1 LGPQGDPQ
9 DTLPHESFTGKS
21 LRALERALSGEATT
35 VPIDW
40 VFSRLCEEFGCLPNE
55 APDLPFGLCTRIMQ
69 LRDYAQTR
77 ALIESSSAEDL
88 KKKMT
93 PSIENVLRIQ
103 AEIDIASREEA

>member
-1 LGPQGDPQ
+1 
-9 DTLPHESFTGKS
+9 
-21 LRALERALSGEATT
+21 
-35 VPIDW
+35 
-40 VFSRLCEEFGCLPNE
+40 
-55 APDLPFGLCTRIMQ
+55 MQ